1 MQPSFLQPPPNFSQP
16 PPFVAGVPGKDTDD
30 RDRDRDRRD
39 RDRSSRERERDRDKD
54 RRRGDRD
61 RDRRGRDRWGD
72 RDRRDRDRDRERGR
86 SREKDRDERDAGPSK
101 PNQENK
107 EDGDKDGPKLSLADR
122 LLSLANMGRGANRRN
137 NDKDGE
143 KHDDD
148 KPMSLLDMP
157 KLAPPD
163 SKGAQGPPDGPF
175 PLRVPP
181 GLLLGLSSQFCPST
195 LSSIQSLTLCF
206 RSQVVLECL
215 DRGDLQG
222 ALLVDLEVH
231 LWDPLG

>member
-61 RDRRGRDRWGD
+61 RRGRDRWGD
-72 RDRRDRDRDRERGR
+72 RDRRDRDRDRDRGR

-101 PNQENK
+101 SWENQENK
-107 EDGDKDGPKLSLADR
+107 EDCDKDGPKLSLADR

-137 NDKDGE
+137 NDKDGDDGQGK

-163 SKGAQGPPDGPF
+163 AKGPQGPPDGPF
-175 PLRVPP
+175 AHRGPP
-181 GLLLGLSSQFCPST
+181 GMLLGLKPQF
-195 LSSIQSLTLCF
+195 
-206 RSQVVLECL
+206 
-215 DRGDLQG
+215 
-222 ALLVDLEVH
+222 
-231 LWDPLG
+231 